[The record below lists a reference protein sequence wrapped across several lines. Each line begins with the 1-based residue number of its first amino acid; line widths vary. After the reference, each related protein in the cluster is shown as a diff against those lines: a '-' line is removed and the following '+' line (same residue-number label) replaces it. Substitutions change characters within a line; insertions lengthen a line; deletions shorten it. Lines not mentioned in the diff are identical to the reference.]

1 MSPPANTSRASSLL
15 DGGMSPLEINR
26 RITQEYI
33 QLASEVQTIVDPDFR
48 PGSPSRLWP
57 NWFAIAPHASQEAGK
72 GMGGARIARL
82 IIDLARGAP
91 SPSVGAALDRGGV
104 RGPERRVAEKVGDAL
119 SWYGL
124 PNDVSAS
131 VGVLMG
137 SANLEALLDPR
148 TLWLTAQRF
157 ARLLFDAPGSTLLA
171 KAESVAVTLERLL
184 LGGNMAIFADIASSA
199 RAYLE
204 WRGLVCGAVTPEQVL
219 GGFTQPGA
227 CVQQARRAWHFGL
240 KHLYAAKRPADFHL
254 LLPEVSGQSLMVT
267 SFALLEE
274 AGRASDVARRN
285 ALIALANNY
294 LAFREQ
300 HDVVQPTFT
309 PVDCPKDEVPR
320 TALVLAMT
328 PLLRLKLGCLAWE
341 FSDYT
346 ATLRDRDG
354 SVLTS
359 KPTEYN
365 WALFEDRWPAILHSF
380 EQGYRQPTALWEMP
394 RPLIAEGRR
403 QLAG

>member
-1 MSPPANTSRASSLL
+1 MSSPTNTLRAPSVL
-15 DGGMSPLEINR
+15 DGGTSPLEINR
-26 RITQEYI
+26 HITQEYI
-33 QLASEVQTIVDPDFR
+33 RLASVVQGIVDPDFR
-48 PGSPSRLWP
+48 PGTPCRSWP

-82 IIDLARGAP
+82 IIDLARGKP

-157 ARLLFDAPGSTLLA
+157 TRLLYEAPGATLFA
-171 KAESVAVTLERLL
+171 KAETVAVTLERLL
-184 LGGNMAIFADIASSA
+184 LGGNTAIFGDIASSA

-204 WRGLVCGAVTPEQVL
+204 WRGLICGDVSPEQVL
-219 GGFTQPGA
+219 EGFTWPGA
-227 CVQQARRAWHFGL
+227 CPQQARQAWRFGL
-240 KHLYAAKRPADFHL
+240 KHLHAEQRPADFRR
-254 LLPEVSGQSLMVT
+254 LLPEVSGQSLMVA

-274 AGRASDVARRN
+274 ARRAKDAGSRN

-309 PVDCPKDEVPR
+309 PSECPKDEVPR

-328 PLLRLKLGCLAWE
+328 PLLRLRLGRLAWE
-341 FSDYT
+341 FSDYA
-346 ATLRDRDG
+346 ATQRDRDG
-354 SVLTS
+354 NPLTS

-380 EQGYRQPTALWEMP
+380 EQGYRQPAALWEMP
-394 RPLIAEGRR
+394 RPLIEEGRR

>member
-1 MSPPANTSRASSLL
+1 MSSPDAGLCGHSLL
-15 DGGMSPLEINR
+15 EGCSSPLEINR

-33 QLASEVQTIVDPDFR
+33 RLASVVQALVDPTFR
-48 PGSPSRLWP
+48 PGTPSRQWP

-72 GMGGARIARL
+72 GMGSARIARL
-82 IIDLARGAP
+82 IIDLARGKP
-91 SPSVGAALDRGGV
+91 SPTVGAALDRSGV
-104 RGPERRVAEKVGDAL
+104 RGAERRVAEKVGDAL

-124 PNDVSAS
+124 PTDVSAS
-131 VGVLMG
+131 VGVMMG

-157 ARLLFDAPGSTLLA
+157 VRLLHEAPGATLFA
-171 KAESVAVTLERLL
+171 KAETVAVTLERLL
-184 LGGNMAIFADIASSA
+184 LGGNMAIFADIATSA

-204 WRGLVCGAVTPEQVL
+204 WRGLVCGEVSPEQVV

-227 CVQQARRAWHFGL
+227 CAEQARRAWRFGL
-240 KHLYAAKRPADFHL
+240 KHLHDTPRPAYFHQ
-254 LLPEVSGQSLMVT
+254 LLPEVSGQSLMVA

-274 AGRASDVARRN
+274 ARRAPDVARRN

-309 PVDCPKDEVPR
+309 PAECPKDEVPR

-328 PLLRLKLGCLAWE
+328 PLLRLKLGPLAWE
-341 FSDYT
+341 FSDYS
-346 ATLRDRDG
+346 ATQEDRDG

-380 EQGYRQPTALWEMP
+380 EQGYRQPAALWEMP
-394 RPLIAEGRR
+394 RPLIAEQRH